1 MNNSNP
7 ITTNSLSPSKPQLAS
22 VINERM
28 QQRQQTLQWIS
39 ASALDRLQH
48 AWTADRKQ

>member
-7 ITTNSLSPSKPQLAS
+7 NTRSSLSQSNLHLAN

-39 ASALDRLQH
+39 ASALGRLQH
-48 AWTADRKQ
+48 VWTADRKQ